1 MHPSHR
7 LTVAAAITTITAAA
21 AVAVPAAAQA
31 ETRSSLSAATS
42 APVSPSAAA
51 PVSQSAAATPASVS
65 QTAAQPITIASG
77 TRYTAGENTVTGT
90 ASPGSEL
97 FITYQ
102 ASFGTRYA
110 SASAGTDGT
119 WSADVFLEVPRSTST
134 AFFTVSSVGGSAN
147 RVAARFTV
155 EAPTVGSEYVPATLD
170 WKYPIANSHGTRSGT
185 GTPGAFLT
193 LSWGFASA
201 STIVAADGTWTVD
214 VSTASNTYNGLAK
227 ATVTTHLA
235 PGETRDEIITL
246 R

>member
-7 LTVAAAITTITAAA
+7 LTVAAAITAITAAA

-31 ETRSSLSAATS
+31 ETRSSLSAPTS
-42 APVSPSAAA
+42 A
-51 PVSQSAAATPASVS
+51 PVSQSAAATPASES
-65 QTAAQPITIASG
+65 QTTAQPITIASG

-134 AFFTVSSVGGSAN
+134 AFFTVSSVGGSAD

-214 VSTASNTYNGLAK
+214 VSTASSTYNGLAK